1 MNRFTSLHRPIPEMQ
16 EWIED
21 FWVDFIMTRDGTSNE
36 DKVRNLLQDI
46 SPIDLSCAEGVESEL
61 DGVRCAQDDIN
72 NNPGK
77 LKDDFQDRLNEIWD
91 ELNWLKDEYD
101 LENGLPF

>member
-21 FWVDFIMTRDGTSNE
+21 FWVEFISTRDGLPRKE
-36 DKVRNLLQDI
+36 IVRDI
-46 SPIDLSCAEGVESEL
+46 IKTTCPIDLESGEGVEAEL
-61 DGVRCAQDDIN
+61 DGVRCAQDDLN
-72 NNPGK
+72 SNPE
-77 LKDDFQDRLNEIWD
+77 LKDKFQDYLDEIWD

>member
-21 FWVDFIMTRDGTSNE
+21 FWVEFISTRDGLPRK
-36 DKVRNLLQDI
+36 DIVRDI
-46 SPIDLSCAEGVESEL
+46 IKGTCPVDLESIDAVEAEL
-61 DGVRCAQDDIN
+61 DGVRCAQDDLN
-72 NNPGK
+72 NNPD
-77 LKDDFQDRLNEIWD
+77 LKEQFQDDLDEIWD